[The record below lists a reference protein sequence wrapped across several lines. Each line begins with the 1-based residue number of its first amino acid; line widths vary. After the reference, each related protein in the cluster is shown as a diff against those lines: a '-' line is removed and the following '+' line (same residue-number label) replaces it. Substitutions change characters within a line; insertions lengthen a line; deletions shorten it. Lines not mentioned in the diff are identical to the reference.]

1 MRMNESALEHAVV
14 LQEQRLLV
22 LRRQVVRGE
31 RYASN
36 RLKRL
41 ERDYFTCKR
50 RLELTRRHTSLSW
63 RRETTPLFGFQKTPK
78 CSAH

>member
-1 MRMNESALEHAVV
+1 MAMNESAVEHAVV

-31 RYASN
+31 RYASS

-41 ERDYFTCKR
+41 ERDYFICQRKLGRTP
-50 RLELTRRHTSLSW
+50 RHTFLSLDDV
-63 RRETTPLFGFQKTPK
+63 END
-78 CSAH
+78 